1 MWFQRG
7 CMRLQCGQRL
17 LWIGFGWIV
26 NRGKRI
32 LAERACPS
40 LPIWRSASWRLWQLW
55 WLTLTQENPLDFAT
69 AYYVAAQQ
77 LPTLTPN
84 KAKLVKA
91 IEDLGANV
99 ASAAALALTET
110 HVRAAL

>member
-1 MWFQRG
+1 M
-7 CMRLQCGQRL
+7 
-17 LWIGFGWIV
+17 
-26 NRGKRI
+26 
-32 LAERACPS
+32 
-40 LPIWRSASWRLWQLW
+40 
-55 WLTLTQENPLDFAT
+55 DFAT

-110 HVRAAL
+110 HVRAALGFDLTEPVDWTDGCQMQSKRLNAQLAFAPTATAINWQQILDLIETYLPQILAILLPLLAKP